1 MCGICG
7 IFRLSERLSGAELE
21 WLNAA
26 QNALRH
32 RGPDVHRR
40 LDLLN
45 ERCGLGHNRLSVI
58 DLEGGARSLANE
70 DGAVWVV
77 RCSARSRCVWRLDL
91 E

>member
-1 MCGICG
+1 MCDICG
-7 IFRLSERLSGAELE
+7 IFCFSERLSGVERE
-21 WLNAA
+21 WLSAA

-32 RGPDVHRR
+32 RGPDGHRR

-45 ERCGLGHNRLSVI
+45 ERCVRRHNRLSVI
-58 DLEGGARSLANE
+58 DLEDGAQRFANE
-70 DGAVWVV
+70 DGTDWVV